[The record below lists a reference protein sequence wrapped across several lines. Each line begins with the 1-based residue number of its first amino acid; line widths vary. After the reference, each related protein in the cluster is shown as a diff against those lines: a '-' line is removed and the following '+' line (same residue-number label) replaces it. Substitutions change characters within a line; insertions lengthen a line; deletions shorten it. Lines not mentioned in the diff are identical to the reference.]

1 MENKIIIICLFLLL
15 SLLFSCNNETPIKE
29 QIKTSDSLKNVE
41 QIEIEPFKKQEV
53 YSVGDTIILRLANVP
68 VIESDSINLIINQQQ
83 FKNYKIIENKLLLY
97 TSMLKAGKNYCIIK
111 TKNKEGY
118 YNFII
123 KSKKMPI
130 QYTYKIIK
138 RYPHDANSYTQGLI
152 YHNGIMYE
160 GSGQYGESM
169 LRMYKLENGEIIQSY
184 SLPNNVF
191 GEGIAIYNNKIYQL
205 TWQSHIAYEFD
216 LNTFK
221 LIRTFDFNTEGW
233 GLTTYDNYLILSD
246 GTNILYFL
254 NPENFTEVKRIEVY
268 DNIGPVN
275 NLNELELIEGKIY
288 ANVYQ
293 TSYIVI
299 IDPETGFVEGK
310 IDLTNILDKTKL
322 KREPDVL
329 NGIAYD
335 NKQKRIFVTGKYWPE
350 TYEIQLIEK
359 K

>member
-1 MENKIIIICLFLLL
+1 MIIICLFLLL
-15 SLLFSCNNETPIKE
+15 SLLFSCNNETPIKQQNE
-29 QIKTSDSLKNVE
+29 TLDFLKNIE
-41 QIEIEPFKKQEV
+41 HIEIEPLKKQEV
-53 YSVGDTIILRLANVP
+53 YSVGDTIILKLAYEP
-68 VIESDSINLIINQQQ
+68 AIESDSIKLIINQQQ
-83 FKNYKIIENKLLLY
+83 FKNYKIIDNKLFLY

-138 RYPHDANSYTQGLI
+138 RYPHDENSYTQGLI
-152 YHNGIMYE
+152 YHNGVMYE

-233 GLTTYDNYLILSD
+233 GLTTYDNHLILSD
-246 GTNILYFL
+246 GTNILYFI

-293 TSYIVI
+293 TNYIVI
-299 IDPETGFVEGK
+299 IDPETGFVEAK
-310 IDLTNILDKTKL
+310 IDLTHILDKTKL

-350 TYEIQLIEK
+350 IYEIQLIEK